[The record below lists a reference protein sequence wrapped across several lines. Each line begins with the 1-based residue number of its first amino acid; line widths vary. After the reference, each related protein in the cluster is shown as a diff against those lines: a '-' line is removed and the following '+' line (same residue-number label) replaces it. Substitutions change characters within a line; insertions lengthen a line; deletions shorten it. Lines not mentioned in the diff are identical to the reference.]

1 MANWIARSAVSS
13 QCPTARM
20 GSVLLALAVCAA
32 CASTMQVTQVD
43 PKSHTTTVKKY
54 APYFGTRTILIPGRV
69 GLDLVVDL
77 EKKMIPGLYQ
87 VQQSLGALGPGDVD
101 ATGLFTAYVWNMSS
115 EPQILNLS
123 SMATAGQMLP
133 GAAIVVQVKPDSY
146 EKVVLGRVGIF
157 NYATDL
163 KIQISYLSDGAAIE
177 RTLHA
182 RRLTQAEIE
191 QSYEQWKGRRRNVPE
206 YFPD

>member
-1 MANWIARSAVSS
+1 
-13 QCPTARM
+13 
-20 GSVLLALAVCAA
+20 
-32 CASTMQVTQVD
+32 MQVTQVD
-43 PKSHTTTVKKY
+43 LKSHTTTVKIY
-54 APYFGTRTILIPGRV
+54 APYFGTRTILSPDRV

-77 EKKMIPGLYQ
+77 EKKIIPGLYQ
-87 VQQSLGALGPGDVD
+87 LQQSLGALGPGDVD

-115 EPQILNLS
+115 EPQILDLS

-133 GAAIVVQVKPDSY
+133 GTPVEVRLKPNSY

-157 NYATDL
+157 NYATEL
-163 KIQISYLSDGAAIE
+163 QIQISYSLDGATIE

-182 RRLTQAEIE
+182 RRLTQAQID

>member
-1 MANWIARSAVSS
+1 
-13 QCPTARM
+13 
-20 GSVLLALAVCAA
+20 
-32 CASTMQVTQVD
+32 MQVTQVD
-43 PKSHTTTVKKY
+43 PKSHTTTVKAY
-54 APYFGTRTILIPGRV
+54 APYFGTRTILLPDRV

-87 VQQSLGALGPGDVD
+87 LQQSLGALGPGDVD

-115 EPQILNLS
+115 EPQVLNLS
-123 SMATAGQMLP
+123 TIATGGQMLP
-133 GAAIVVQVKPDSY
+133 GVPIVVRLKPDSY
-146 EKVVLGRVGIF
+146 EKIVLGRVGIF
-157 NYATDL
+157 NYATEL
-163 KIQISYLSDGAAIE
+163 KVQISYSSDGAPIE